1 METTAETKQQTTPVR
16 IANTIPVTV
25 ENFIRA
31 ETDFYFNSFVK
42 KGGLGKFDHNR
53 EATPI
58 DEQSVIRMNRD
69 TFYSAAVFDLEAGPV
84 TITLPDAGS
93 RFMSMQVI
101 NQDHYTITVVYEPG
115 NYTFTKEEIGTRY
128 LVTPIRTLANPN
140 DPNDIKEV
148 HRLQDAIKV
157 EQKNGPGKFEIPQW
171 DITSQK
177 KVRDALLLLAAS
189 TDSFKHSFGKK
200 TDVDPI
206 KHLIGTAAGW
216 GGNPDKEAV
225 YLGVNPSKNDGKT
238 IYGLTIKEVPVD
250 AFWSISV
257 YNEKGFFEKNS
268 FDAYSINNL
277 TAKANTDGSFTI
289 QFGGCDGKIPN
300 CLPITPGWNYTVRL
314 YRPRKEILEGKWK
327 FPEAQPVS

>member
-1 METTAETKQQTTPVR
+1 
-16 IANTIPVTV
+16 
-25 ENFIRA
+25 
-31 ETDFYFNSFVK
+31 
-42 KGGLGKFDHNR
+42 
-53 EATPI
+53 
-58 DEQSVIRMNRD
+58 
-69 TFYSAAVFDLEAGPV
+69 
-84 TITLPDAGS
+84 
-93 RFMSMQVI
+93 MSMQVI

-115 NYTFTKEEIGTRY
+115 SYTFTKEEIGTRY

-140 DPNDIKEV
+140 DPSDIKEV
-148 HRLQDAIKV
+148 HMLQDAIKV
-157 EQKNGPGKFEIPQW
+157 EQKNGPGQFEIPHW

-177 KVRDALLLLAAS
+177 KVRDALLLLAA
-189 TDSFKHSFGKK
+189 TADSFNHAFGKK
-200 TDVDPI
+200 TEVDPI

-216 GGNPDKEAV
+216 GGNPDKEAA
-225 YLGVNPSKNDGKT
+225 YIGVNPPKNDGKT
-238 IYGLTIKEVPVD
+238 AYRLTIKEVPVD

-268 FDAYSINNL
+268 LDAYSINNL

>member
-1 METTAETKQQTTPVR
+1 METTIEKKQQTTP
-16 IANTIPVTV
+16 ITTANTIPVTV
-25 ENFIRA
+25 DNFIRA
-31 ETDFYFNSFVK
+31 ETDFYLSSFVK
-42 KGGLGKFDHNR
+42 KDGLGKFDHNR

-69 TFYSAAVFDLEAGPV
+69 TFYSAAVFDLDAGPV

-101 NQDHYTITVVYEPG
+101 NQDHYTITVVYKPG
-115 NYTFTKEEIGTRY
+115 SYTFTREEIGTRY
-128 LVTPIRTLANPN
+128 LITPIRTLANPN
-140 DPNDIKEV
+140 DQSDIKEV

-177 KVRDALLLLAAS
+177 KVRDALLLLAAT
-189 TDSFKHSFGKK
+189 TDSFKHAFGKK

-216 GGNPDKEAV
+216 GGNPDKEAA
-225 YLGVNPSKNDGKT
+225 YIGVNPPKNDGKT
-238 IYGLTIKEVPVD
+238 IYKLTIKEVPVD

-268 FDAYSINNL
+268 LDAYSINNL
-277 TAKANTDGSFTI
+277 TAKPNADGSFTI
-289 QFGGCDGKIPN
+289 QFGGCDGKVPN

-314 YRPRKEILEGKWK
+314 YRPRKEILDGTWK
-327 FPEAQPVS
+327 FPEANPIS